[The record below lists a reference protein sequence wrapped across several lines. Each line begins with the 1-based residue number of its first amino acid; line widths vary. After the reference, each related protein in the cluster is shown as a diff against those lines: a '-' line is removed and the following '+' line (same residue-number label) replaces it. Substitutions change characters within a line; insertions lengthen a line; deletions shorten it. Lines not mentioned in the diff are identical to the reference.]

1 VDLSMLQYREGLTDY
16 QRVLDTQRALAE
28 QSDQQTAIQGNVVLN
43 LVSLYKALGG
53 GWQIRAGKEFIS
65 EENMKTMRERTNWGG
80 LLEPDELEPPAEG
93 EEERGNWRWPD
104 W

>member
-1 VDLSMLQYREGLTDY
+1 MLQYQEGLTDY
-16 QRVLDTQRALAE
+16 QRVLDTQRFLAE

-53 GWQIRAGKEFIS
+53 GWQIRTGKDFVS
-65 EENMKTMRERTNWGG
+65 EENMETMRERTNWGG
-80 LLEPDELEPPAEG
+80 LLDPEELAPPEEG
-93 EEERGNWRWPD
+93 EEQSNWRWPD